1 MPRAFLLLLAL
12 QSIVPFA
19 YSAKTYFE
27 EHRDPAAPQ
36 VRFVHRTSQGLLGL
50 GLSRAYVAPAA
61 LSTAP
66 AIELSFPGSR
76 SVLPQQEQLAPA
88 RTNIFR
94 GSDPS
99 KWTHNLANSAAVRY
113 PDLYPGIDVVFH
125 ARTQLLEYDF
135 VLAPHA
141 DPSRIRLLFAHATP
155 RLTAAG
161 ELILSNAEGNV
172 HQRPPVAFQTIAGRR
187 VLVSARWHLNGQT
200 ATFALGTYNTN
211 YSLTIDPVITYS
223 TYFGGDRLDSPTS
236 AAVDS
241 ARNLYI
247 AGGTNSANFRTTGG
261 VVQATGRGSTDA
273 FIAKFSPT
281 GQLLFSTLIGG
292 GGADTITDIAITPQ
306 GGIAFGGLTTS
317 PDFPLRN
324 PRQTEFKGGPPLGS
338 DAIIGILDPT
348 GAILQFSTLW
358 GGSLEDRVTK
368 IALDPT
374 GNIYVA
380 GITYSLDFFTNAGQR
395 TNRGG
400 NFTGFISK
408 FTPTGS
414 NILYSTYLGGTA
426 ADSLFAIAVDATGA
440 MYLAGSTAS
449 FDYPITQGALQTNYK
464 GAAFSGEAFL
474 TKLTPDGEGIAYS
487 TFFGGTSS
495 DAIRA
500 LAVDAEGN
508 AYAVGETTSG
518 DLPVTANAI
527 QRERGGN
534 QDGFFIKVNPT
545 GTALLTATYLGGAGL
560 DALEQVRLAPD
571 GSVYVVGRTESPN
584 IATRNPI
591 QPGGYGGARDG
602 YFAQLSPAGTALVQ
616 ASYLGGSGLDEF
628 VACPVDSTSTVYLVG
643 STASTNLPVTAGAA
657 QSTFGGGQFDAAIIA
672 IADPDAVGPLF
683 ISPDRLMFSSGPGGP
698 AQRQTVS
705 LRVNLGQP
713 AWTVTA
719 APAWLTVDPASGRGA
734 GTINVTA
741 TPGALT
747 IGDYPGTITITNTS
761 LGLATR
767 IPVSLSIAALTPSI
781 TSAGIVH
788 AASYQ
793 PGAVSP
799 GQIITIFGTNMGP
812 TALVGAQ
819 LDSRGRFATQLAG
832 VRVLF
837 DFDPVP
843 LIYVS
848 ANQVSAIVPYAAANR
863 AISRVEVEFN
873 GGRSTPVNLP
883 VVPARPAF
891 FTADSSGR
899 GLAAALN
906 ESGSVNTPTTPASSG
921 DIVVFYGT
929 GEGLTTPANQ
939 DGAIPTAVNSLRLPV
954 TVRIGGREAEVV
966 YAGSAPGLV
975 AGVFQLNVRLP
986 ADLPAGNQPVE
997 LTVGT
1002 ATTPAGVTVAV
1013 APSP

>member
-1 MPRAFLLLLAL
+1 MTRAILPLLAL
-12 QSIVPFA
+12 YSFVPFA
-19 YSAKTYFE
+19 YSATTYFE

-36 VRFVHRTSQGLLGL
+36 VHFVHRTSQGLLGL
-50 GLSRAYVAPAA
+50 GLSRAYIAPSA
-61 LSTAP
+61 LSAAP

-76 SVLPQQEQLAPA
+76 SVLPQQEQIATAL
-88 RTNIFR
+88 TNILR
-94 GSDPS
+94 GNDPT
-99 KWTHNLANSAAVRY
+99 KWTRNLANSESVRY
-113 PDLYPGIDVVFH
+113 PQLYPGIDLIFH

-135 VLAPHA
+135 ELAPHA
-141 DPSRIRLLFAHATP
+141 DPSLIRLHFAHAKP
-155 RLTAAG
+155 RLTATG
-161 ELILSNAEGNV
+161 DLVLGKI
-172 HQRPPVAFQTIAGRR
+172 HQRSPVAFQTIAGRR
-187 VLVSARWHLNGQT
+187 VAVPARWVLHGQT
-200 ATFALGTYNTN
+200 ATFSLGTYNPA
-211 YSLTIDPVITYS
+211 YALTIDPVITYA
-223 TYFGGDRLDSPTS
+223 TYFGGDRVDTPTS

-247 AGGTNSANFRTTGG
+247 AGGTNSANFRTTAG
-261 VVQATGRGSTDA
+261 VVQATNRGSTDA
-273 FIAKFSPT
+273 YIAKFSPT

-306 GGIAFGGLTTS
+306 GAVAFGGLTTS

-348 GAILQFSTLW
+348 GATLQFSTLW

-440 MYLAGSTAS
+440 MYVAGTTAS
-449 FDYPITQGALQTNYK
+449 FDYPVTQGAIQTNYK
-464 GAAFSGEAFL
+464 GAVFSGEAFL
-474 TKLTPDGEGIAYS
+474 TKLTPDGESIFYS
-487 TFFGGTSS
+487 TFFGGTGVDS
-495 DAIRA
+495 IRA
-500 LAVDAEGN
+500 ITVDAEGN
-508 AYAVGETTSG
+508 VYAVGDSTSG

-545 GTALLTATYLGGAGL
+545 GTQLLTATYIGGAGL

-571 GSVYVVGRTESPN
+571 GSVYIIGRTESPN
-584 IATRNPI
+584 ITTRNPI

-602 YFAQLSPAGTALVQ
+602 YFAQLNPAGTALIQ

-628 VACPVDSTSTVYLVG
+628 VACPVDSTATAYLVG
-643 STASTNLPVTAGAA
+643 NTASTNFPVTAGAA
-657 QSTFGGGQFDAAIIA
+657 QPTFGGGQFDAAIVA
-672 IADPDAVGPLF
+672 VADPDAVGPLT
-683 ISPDRLMFSSGPGGP
+683 IAPDRLTFASGPGGP
-698 AQRQTVS
+698 AQRQTIS
-705 LRVNLGQP
+705 LRTNLGQP

-719 APAWLTVDPASGRGA
+719 SPAWLTVDPASGRGA

-761 LGLATR
+761 LGLTTR
-767 IPVSLSIAALTPSI
+767 IPVSLSIAALTPLVQS
-781 TSAGIVH
+781 TGIVH

-793 PGAVSP
+793 TGAVSP
-799 GQIITIFGTNMGP
+799 GQIITIFGANLGP

-819 LDSRGRFATQLAG
+819 LDSRGRLANQLAG

-848 ANQVSAIVPYAAANR
+848 ANQVSAIVPYAVANR
-863 AISRVEVEFN
+863 ATTRVEVEFN
-873 GGRSTPVNLP
+873 NGRSIPVNLP
-883 VVPARPAF
+883 VVPAKPAF

-906 ESGSVNTPTTPASSG
+906 QSGSVNTAANPANPG
-921 DIVVFYGT
+921 DIVVFYGS
-929 GEGLTTPANQ
+929 GEGLTNPALP
-939 DGAIPTAVNSLRLPV
+939 DGAIAAAVNALRLPAA
-954 TVRIGGREAEVV
+954 VRIGGRSAEVI

-986 ADLPAGNQPVE
+986 DDLPAGNQPVE
-997 LTVGT
+997 LTVGS
-1002 ATTPAGVTVAV
+1002 ATSPAGVTVAV
-1013 APSP
+1013 ARAHE